1 MSSDFKQSHLTSAA
15 KPHLELD
22 SSFQGIVL
30 IALGIGVFSIQDVF
44 IRSLGNTYP
53 GFEIMFIRGL
63 VAIVPIFLFVMFSGG
78 LQTLKVRHPFLN
90 ILRGVLALVS
100 YTCYYMALQALPLAV
115 STAIFFVSPLIVTLL
130 SVIFL
135 RERVGIRRLVAVL
148 AGFAGVM
155 LIVRPTG
162 GDFSAAMILPILA
175 AVTYSISIIITRH
188 IGKAQ
193 TGSSLAFY
201 AMSTFIVASGLA
213 GLFLGVEIDATSL
226 HPSIAFLVREWV
238 MPTPQD
244 ALPGRDE
251 PMPVPDR
258 HFVLDA
264 PLRPPYPDGL
274 EIADFGLGCFWGAER
289 KFWQVDG
296 VYTTAVG
303 YQAGLTPH
311 PTYRE
316 VCSGRTGHNETVRVV
331 FDPARV
337 SYDELLRVFWEAHD
351 PTQGM
356 RQGNDVGTQY
366 RSGIYWTSEAQKD
379 AAEASKAM
387 FAPRLGEAGFG
398 AVTTEI
404 VAAPTF
410 YFAEEY
416 HQQYL
421 AKNPNGYCGLGGTG
435 IGCPMP
441 RLVDSAADAAAD
453 TAAE

>member
-78 LQTLKVRHPFLN
+78 LQTLKVQHPFLN
-90 ILRGVLALVS
+90 ILRGILALVS

-155 LIVRPTG
+155 MIVRPTG

-213 GLFLGVEIDATSL
+213 GLFLGAEVDATSL
-226 HPSIAFLVREWV
+226 HPSIAFLVRDWV

-244 ALPGRDE
+244 AVLIALCGVIAAFGFYCLAQGYRVAPVSVVAPFE
-251 PMPVPDR
+251 FVAMPLAV
-258 HFVLDA
+258 
-264 PLRPPYPDGL
+264 
-274 EIADFGLGCFWGAER
+274 FWGFLFWAE
-289 KFWQVDG
+289 VPS
-296 VYTTAVG
+296 V
-303 YQAGLTPH
+303 LTL
-311 PTYRE
+311 
-316 VCSGRTGHNETVRVV
+316 SGILVII
-331 FDPARV
+331 F
-337 SYDELLRVFWEAHD
+337 
-351 PTQGM
+351 
-356 RQGNDVGTQY
+356 
-366 RSGIYWTSEAQKD
+366 SGIYVLQREARPDRKRLTSGKGV
-379 AAEASKAM
+379 
-387 FAPRLGEAGFG
+387 RL
-398 AVTTEI
+398 
-404 VAAPTF
+404 
-410 YFAEEY
+410 
-416 HQQYL
+416 
-421 AKNPNGYCGLGGTG
+421 
-435 IGCPMP
+435 
-441 RLVDSAADAAAD
+441 RL
-453 TAAE
+453 